1 VLSLSN
7 SNLTLNATVTSL
19 ASGTPTGSVGFYAGQ
34 SLLGTGTL
42 NNGVATYTIPAW
54 PSADVSI
61 TAQYSGDANFSGSSS
76 QSAQVLTISPS
87 QTVLAV
93 DSAGSVTDVL
103 TFSAAS
109 GFSGT
114 VQFSC
119 TGLPQGATCSF
130 QPASITFGG
139 SGSPGSVTMTVK
151 TGAATASATLPRLR
165 PGSGMTALAAL
176 LVVPGLFGGALLR
189 RRRLPRLYWQVLSV
203 FLLGV
208 VCAAMAACGSSPN
221 PSTSTQTPGVSS
233 TVRVVASGASGFS
246 ESTSITLTVR

>member
-1 VLSLSN
+1 LSLSN

-19 ASGTPTGSVGFYAGQ
+19 TSGIPTGSVGFYAGQ

-42 NNGVATYTIPAW
+42 SNGVATYTIPAW
-54 PSADVSI
+54 PSADVNI
-61 TAQYSGDANFSGSSS
+61 TAQFSGDANFTGSSS
-76 QSAQVLTISPS
+76 QAAHALTISPS
-87 QTVLAV
+87 QAVLTV
-93 DSAGSVTDVL
+93 DSAGTVTDVL
-103 TFSAAS
+103 SFSAAA

-114 VQFSC
+114 VQLSC

-139 SGSPGSVTMTVK
+139 SGSPGSVTMTVQ
-151 TGAATASATLPRLR
+151 TGAATASATLPQLR

-176 LVVPGLFGGALLR
+176 LVIPGLFGGALLR
-189 RRRLPRLYWQVLSV
+189 RRHLPRRNWQVLNV
-203 FLLGV
+203 VLLGV